1 MNSFTLQ
8 EQVQYLLI
16 IFSGLSI
23 LKQKNPEKYNQLETL
38 SSFFNV
44 KVFDLIQLFINK
56 HNKNKVNYNEFLNEF
71 SLLERSNELNKWA
84 KSFKSN

>member
-44 KVFDLIQLFINK
+44 KVFDLIQLFINA
-56 HNKNKVNYNEFLNEF
+56 HSIKNF
-71 SLLERSNELNKWA
+71 SNTL
-84 KSFKSN
+84 